1 MRLKKSEQILIGA
14 AAVLIGFLFVVLLKT
29 QTVWGIQQENQA
41 AALPSLIQTEMEN
54 QQLAIENE
62 TLRSELE
69 KYFQGKSASELLNQ
83 QLQEAKMNAGLVDI
97 TGPGIRITLDDSKQ
111 TVLEDE
117 NINLFVIHEE
127 YIRDIFNALWNGGA
141 EAIAVNRQR
150 VMTNTEVFCSG
161 SYIQINGTRQMP
173 PYIIEAIGDTNALNS
188 ALNFYGWFKL
198 GDLQEQNGI
207 VRQLETIDSITIPKG
222 RLRAYYYA
230 EPVKEVI

>member
-1 MRLKKSEQILIGA
+1 MKLKKSEQFLMGS

-29 QTVWGIQQENQA
+29 QTVWGLQQEIQA
-41 AALPSLIQTEMEN
+41 AAVPSLVQTEMEN

-62 TLRSELE
+62 TLRAELE
-69 KYFQGKSASELLNQ
+69 KYFQGKSASELVNQ
-83 QLQEAKMNAGLVDI
+83 QLQEAKMNAGLVDV
-97 TGPGIRITLDDSKQ
+97 TGPGIRITLDDSQQ
-111 TVLEDE
+111 TIPENE

-150 VMTNTEVFCSG
+150 VTANTEVFCSG

-173 PYIIEAIGDTNALNS
+173 PYIIDAIGDTVALNS

-207 VRQLETIDSITIPKG
+207 IRKLETIENITIPKG
-222 RLRAYYYA
+222 KMRSYYHA